1 MEYHKTA
8 RGHIKK
14 TREAIAADL
23 LEFNRSILQGNTQ
36 RKSAND
42 VGIPRSTI
50 RHWKSRTSKIPLP
63 EIVITFFESPEG
75 VKFLHRLVTVLQF
88 VMTQVGACGIRL
100 VCLVLELSEL
110 YYFVANSYESVRQ
123 RGVEMEKEIALFAE
137 HEQSRLSKDMRRQKI
152 SIAEDETFH
161 PKPCLVAIEPVSN
174 YILLEEYSDKRD
186 AASWNAALDKAIK
199 GLSVDI
205 IQSTSDEAK
214 GIVNHVEQHLSA
226 HHSPDIFHVQQ
237 DITKATSAAMAS
249 KVRSAQKDLEA
260 LEKEYKSRE
269 TVNPEKSQAG
279 RPSRL
284 SQKTDQEI
292 SEAMDELKNK
302 VALSEAQKAVIRDAK
317 KGIGMAYHPYDLDTG
332 HERTVE
338 RVQEE
343 LSQHFATIESNAL
356 AAGLRESSM
365 QKILKA
371 KKVCTHL
378 IATLSFF
385 WMMVREIIGSLSLS
399 TELENIMFKQIIP
412 AQYLL
417 MAGKK
422 VKIAEQKNIIL
433 AQGNAILSELIKN
446 VVWKNIDEKDQNRLM
461 NIAIECAQLFQRSSS
476 CLEGRNGYLSLRHH
490 GLRHISDRKLK
501 VLTVIHNYF
510 IKRPDGTT
518 AAERFF
524 RKRPKKLLDH
534 LLDRLPYP
542 SRPAQ
547 KRGNL
552 VAAA

>member
-1 MEYHKTA
+1 MEYQKTA

-14 TREAIAADL
+14 TRDAIATDL
-23 LEFNRSILQGNTQ
+23 LEFNRFIIQGKTQ

-50 RHWKSRTSKIPLP
+50 RHWKNRASKIPLP
-63 EIVITFFESPEG
+63 ATVVTFFESSDG
-75 VKFLHRLVTVLQF
+75 VKFLHRLVTVLQL

-100 VCLVLELSEL
+100 VCLVLEQTEL
-110 YYFVANSYESVRQ
+110 HYFVANSYESLRQ

-137 HEQSRLSKDMRRQKI
+137 DEQSRLSKDMPRQKI

-174 YILLEEYSDKRD
+174 FILLEEYSDKRN
-186 AASWNAALDKAIK
+186 AASWNTALDKAIK
-199 GLSVDI
+199 GLSVEI

-214 GIVNHVEQHLSA
+214 GIVNHVEQHLGA

-237 DITKATSAAMAS
+237 DVTKATSAAMAS
-249 KVRSAQKDLEA
+249 KVRSAQKDLDA
-260 LEKEYKSRE
+260 LEKEQKSRE
-269 TVNPEKSQAG
+269 TANPEKSHPG

-284 SQKTDQEI
+284 SQRTDQEI
-292 SEAMDELKNK
+292 SEAIDELKNK
-302 VALSEAQKAVIRDAK
+302 VALCEAQKSTIRDAK
-317 KGIGMAYHPYDLDTG
+317 KGIGIAYHPYDLDTG

-343 LSQHFATIESNAL
+343 LSQHFTTIENTAL

-371 KKVCTHL
+371 KKVCTQL

-385 WMMVREIIGSLSLS
+385 WMIVREIMGSHSLSA
-399 TELENIMFKQIIP
+399 ELENLMYKQIIP

-417 MAGKK
+417 IAGKK
-422 VKIAEQKNIIL
+422 AKMAEQKNTIL
-433 AQGNAILSELIKN
+433 AQGNAILSEVMKN
-446 VVWKNIDEKDQNRLM
+446 NIWKNTDEKEQKRLI

-524 RKRPKKLLDH
+524 RKKPKKLLDH
-534 LLDRLPYP
+534 LLDRLSCP

-547 KRGNL
+547 KRTRL
-552 VAAA
+552 ATVL